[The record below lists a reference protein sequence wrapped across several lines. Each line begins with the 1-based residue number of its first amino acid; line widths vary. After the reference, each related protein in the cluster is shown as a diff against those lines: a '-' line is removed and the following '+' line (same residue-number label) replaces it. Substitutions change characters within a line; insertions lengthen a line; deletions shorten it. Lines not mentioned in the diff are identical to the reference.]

1 MKNLGLNNGK
11 AQKVILLVLATCV
24 VVGLV
29 SSTAIKLASSTYFL
43 QSLRNKNNT
52 QTVTPDGGDNVT
64 VNNQTPAP
72 VPTQPATQAATQAAT
87 QGATQATTQAATQ
100 ATTHAATQATT
111 QAATQAT
118 TQAATQAATQTPE
131 TTESAASIKQK
142 KTIVAK
148 YNDLV
153 NPVKAHKVKDGKI
166 IYDGKITCTKVAYR
180 SLSSDGLGM
189 ALKNVESAYPQ
200 YFISKDEA
208 KEAPVLITS
217 DNVGKEFLI
226 NHRYYAGMLSNADV
240 KSAVES
246 ATNVKLEDGTRKIT
260 IVLKD
265 EVDPANTATDSDTA
279 ASYTASMFPVLS
291 INKIIKSVNATVGSN
306 FDKVSS
312 GSVTYSGCTVELIYN
327 PKTNHIIS
335 IKQSVN
341 YSGELKGDNFLSGI
355 LTNKGS
361 VSETY
366 EYTDFSYSK

>member
-1 MKNLGLNNGK
+1 
-11 AQKVILLVLATCV
+11 
-24 VVGLV
+24 
-29 SSTAIKLASSTYFL
+29 
-43 QSLRNKNNT
+43 
-52 QTVTPDGGDNVT
+52 
-64 VNNQTPAP
+64 
-72 VPTQPATQAATQAAT
+72 
-87 QGATQATTQAATQ
+87 
-100 ATTHAATQATT
+100 
-111 QAATQAT
+111 
-118 TQAATQAATQTPE
+118 
-131 TTESAASIKQK
+131 
-142 KTIVAK
+142 
-148 YNDLV
+148 
-153 NPVKAHKVKDGKI
+153 
-166 IYDGKITCTKVAYR
+166 
-180 SLSSDGLGM
+180 M